1 MSVGELPLLGPRRAA
16 LLGPRRAVL
25 HVRRAHRRWLT
36 LTCTHTRTILP
47 AAESLPSGTS
57 AFGQNHPQRPGQVSK
72 LPTISSMARR
82 PAAAALGA
90 QCSPPLAAWLS
101 ALSDAGSL
109 YASLGSDGSGP
120 DGLCAHWCVARSGAV
135 GLGVWTALTKVYLI
149 YMGPRASAPRLNSEL
164 QSSCETVCKGDRL
177 KRTF

>member
-57 AFGQNHPQRPGQVSK
+57 AFGQNPVFFNTTHSDLGRSVNCLPYLQWPAGRQQQLWARSAARLWPLGCLLFLTQARCTLLSDPMGPVQTACVLTGVSRVAVPWDCACGQLLQRCTSFIWALGQV
-72 LPTISSMARR
+72 LP
-82 PAAAALGA
+82 
-90 QCSPPLAAWLS
+90 
-101 ALSDAGSL
+101 
-109 YASLGSDGSGP
+109 
-120 DGLCAHWCVARSGAV
+120 V
-135 GLGVWTALTKVYLI
+135 
-149 YMGPRASAPRLNSEL
+149 
-164 QSSCETVCKGDRL
+164 
-177 KRTF
+177 